1 MKKAR
6 FMVPAMVAVAA
17 YARTIGFGFTGLDDR
32 DLVVDDQ
39 GFLAQASS
47 LWRVFA
53 PGRAYM
59 HVVDAGH
66 GYWRPLVTWTYAL
79 DALLGGA
86 SPLAYHATNVVLHAA
101 ACVLLWRLLL
111 ALELGARAALA
122 GVLVFAV
129 HPALASAVAWVP
141 GRNDALLGVLVFGA
155 WLAFARRRPAAHF
168 ACFAL
173 ALLTKETAVA
183 LPLVCALHALLVDRT
198 LVRPRCLGLH
208 ALGWTALV
216 VLRLLAHRPADV
228 HATLA
233 NLPLLLDGLGKIV
246 LPAHLSPIGDAA
258 DASLWPGVVAAV
270 ALAGAAL
277 LVPGARRRVVA
288 LGAATFLLF
297 LLPPLLAT
305 GSLVLD
311 ERLYVPAAGIV
322 LALAELVR
330 ALAPERRIF
339 AAFAAV
345 SIVVLAMVTL
355 AFEGSFRDRRAFARD
370 AVDGSPHSALAHFCL
385 GQSEQLDG
393 HDDRAL
399 AEYRAALD
407 LGSTE
412 VVHNDIAVIEMKR
425 ARWPDAERD
434 LRAELASNPGY
445 ATAWSNLAIV
455 LRHEGR
461 LDEAGEAEQRAA
473 ALGADP

>member
-1 MKKAR
+1 
-6 FMVPAMVAVAA
+6 MVAVAA

-32 DLVVDDQ
+32 DLVVGDQ
-39 GFLAQASS
+39 PFLTQPSS

-59 HVVDAGH
+59 HVVDAAH

-79 DALLGGA
+79 DAQLGGA
-86 SPLAYHATNVVLHAA
+86 RPLAYHATNVALHAA

-111 ALELGARAALA
+111 ALKLGSLLALSGA
-122 GVLVFAV
+122 LVFAV

-155 WLAFARRRPAAHF
+155 LLAFVRRRPAAHF

-183 LPLVCALHALLVDRT
+183 LPLVCVLHALLVDRA
-198 LVRPRCLGLH
+198 LARVRWLGLH

-216 VLRLLAHRPADV
+216 ALRLLAHRPAEL
-228 HATLA
+228 HPTLA
-233 NLPLLLDGLGKIV
+233 NLPLLLDGLGKLV
-246 LPAHLSPIGDAA
+246 LPVHLSPLSDAA
-258 DASLWPGVVAAV
+258 DASPWLGVIVVIALVAAARLV
-270 ALAGAAL
+270 GAA
-277 LVPGARRRVVA
+277 RRPILI
-288 LGAATFLLF
+288 LGAATFALF
-297 LLPPLLAT
+297 LLPPLLTT

-322 LALAELVR
+322 LAIAELVR

-339 AAFAAV
+339 AAFGAV
-345 SIVVLAMVTL
+345 SIGVLALVTL
-355 AFEGSFRDRRAFARD
+355 AFEGSFRDRRAFARA

-412 VVHNDIAVIEMKR
+412 VVHNDIAVIDMKR
-425 ARWPDAERD
+425 ARWPDAERE
-434 LRAELASNPGY
+434 LREEIAVDPGF
-445 ATAWSNLAIV
+445 ATAWANLAVV

-461 LDEAGEAEQRAA
+461 DADADEAEQRARD
-473 ALGADP
+473 LR

>member
-1 MKKAR
+1 
-6 FMVPAMVAVAA
+6 MVPAMVAVAA

-39 GFLAQASS
+39 GFLAQPSS

-79 DALLGGA
+79 DAQLGGA
-86 SPLAYHATNVVLHAA
+86 RPLAYHATNVALHAA

-111 ALELGARAALA
+111 ALEVGAGAALA
-122 GVLVFAV
+122 GSLVFAV

-183 LPLVCALHALLVDRT
+183 LPLVCALHAMLVDRT
-198 LVRPRCLGLH
+198 LARPRWLGAH
-208 ALGWTALV
+208 ALAWTALV
-216 VLRLLAHRPADV
+216 VLRLLVHRPAEF
-228 HATLA
+228 HPTLTH
-233 NLPLLLDGLGKIV
+233 LPLLLDGLGTIG
-246 LPAHLSPIGDAA
+246 LPVHLSPVSDAA
-258 DASLWPGVVAAV
+258 DASPWVGVVVAVAVVAA
-270 ALAGAAL
+270 GM
-277 LVPGARRRVVA
+277 LVRGVRRPVVA
-288 LGAATFLLF
+288 LGIATFVLF

-322 LALAELVR
+322 LAIAEVVR
-330 ALAPERRIF
+330 ALAPERRMF
-339 AAFAAV
+339 TAFAAV
-345 SIVVLAMVTL
+345 SVVALALVTL
-355 AFEGSFRDRRAFARD
+355 AFEGSFRDRRAFARA

-399 AEYRAALD
+399 TEYGAALD

-412 VVHNDIAVIEMKR
+412 VVRNDIAVIEMKR
-425 ARWPDAERD
+425 ARWPAAERE
-434 LRAELASNPGY
+434 LRAEIAANPGY
-445 ATAWSNLAIV
+445 ATAWANLAIV

-461 LDEAGEAEQRAA
+461 ESEADDAA
-473 ALGADP
+473 ATALRLRPAD

>member
-1 MKKAR
+1 
-6 FMVPAMVAVAA
+6 MVAVAA

-39 GFLAQASS
+39 GFLAQPSS

-59 HVVDAGH
+59 HVVDAAH

-79 DALLGGA
+79 DAMLGGA
-86 SPLAYHATNVVLHAA
+86 RPLAYHATNVALHAA
-101 ACVLLWRLLL
+101 ACVVLWRLLL
-111 ALELGARAALA
+111 AFDLGPGPALA
-122 GVLVFAV
+122 GALVFAV

-141 GRNDALLGVLVFGA
+141 GRNDALLGLLVFGA
-155 WLAFARRRPAAHF
+155 WLAFARRRSAAHF

-183 LPLVCALHALLVDRT
+183 LPLACALHALLVDRT
-198 LVRPRCLGLH
+198 LARARWLGLH

-216 VLRLLAHRPADV
+216 ALRLLAHRPADV
-228 HATLA
+228 RPTLA
-233 NLPLLLDGLGKIV
+233 NLPLLLDGLGKIG
-246 LPAHLSPIGDAA
+246 LPVHLSPISDAA
-258 DASLWPGVVAAV
+258 DASPWAGVVV
-270 ALAGAAL
+270 ALAIAAASL
-277 LVPGARRRVVA
+277 LVRGVRRPVVL
-288 LGAATFLLF
+288 LGVATFVLF

-305 GSLVLD
+305 GSLVID

-322 LALAELVR
+322 LAVGEIAR
-330 ALAPERRIF
+330 ALAPERRAF
-339 AAFAAV
+339 AAFAGVAV
-345 SIVVLAMVTL
+345 GVLAIVTL
-355 AFEGSFRDRRAFARD
+355 AFEGSFRDRRSFARD
-370 AVDGSPHSALAHFCL
+370 AVDGAPHSGLAHFCL

-399 AEYRAALD
+399 AEYAAALE

-425 ARWPDAERD
+425 ARWPEAERE
-434 LRAELASNPGY
+434 LRAEIAVNPDF

-461 LDEAGEAEQRAA
+461 SREADEAEQRALD
-473 ALGADP
+473 LGR

>member
-1 MKKAR
+1 
-6 FMVPAMVAVAA
+6 MVAVAA

-39 GFLAQASS
+39 GFLTQPSS

-59 HVVDAGH
+59 HVVDAAH

-79 DALLGGA
+79 DAQLGGA
-86 SPLAYHATNVVLHAA
+86 RPLAYHATNVALHAA

-111 ALELGARAALA
+111 ALEMGAGAALA
-122 GVLVFAV
+122 GALVFAV

-141 GRNDALLGVLVFGA
+141 GRNDALLGVLAFGS
-155 WLAFARRRPAAHF
+155 WLAFARRRPAAHL

-183 LPLVCALHALLVDRT
+183 LPLVCALHALLADRT
-198 LVRPRCLGLH
+198 LARPRWLGAH
-208 ALGWTALV
+208 ALAWMAIV
-216 VLRLLAHRPADV
+216 ALRLLAHRPADA

-233 NLPLLLDGLGKIV
+233 NLPLLLDGLGKLV
-246 LPAHLSPIGDAA
+246 LPAHLSPISDAA
-258 DASLWPGVVAAV
+258 DASPWVGVLAALAVAA
-270 ALAGAAL
+270 ASM
-277 LVPGARRRVVA
+277 LVRGVRRPVVL
-288 LGAATFLLF
+288 LGAAAFVLF
-297 LLPPLLAT
+297 LLPPVLAT
-305 GSLVLD
+305 GSLVID

-322 LALAELVR
+322 LAVAEIVR
-330 ALAPERRIF
+330 ALAPERRMF
-339 AAFAAV
+339 AAFAGVA
-345 SIVVLAMVTL
+345 IAALAMVTL

-370 AVDGSPHSALAHFCL
+370 AVEGAPHSGLAHFCL

-393 HDDRAL
+393 RDDRAL
-399 AEYRAALD
+399 AEYGAALE

-412 VVHNDIAVIEMKR
+412 VVHNDIAVIEMRR
-425 ARWPDAERD
+425 ARWPDAERE
-434 LRAELASNPGY
+434 LRAEIAVNPGF

-455 LRHEGR
+455 LRHEER
-461 LDEAGEAEQRAA
+461 TPEADEAEQRALDLA
-473 ALGADP
+473 R

>member
-1 MKKAR
+1 
-6 FMVPAMVAVAA
+6 MVAVAA

-39 GFLAQASS
+39 AFLAQPSS
-47 LWRVFA
+47 LWRVFS

-79 DALLGGA
+79 DAQLGGA
-86 SPLAYHATNVVLHAA
+86 RPLAYHATNVALHAA

-111 ALELGARAALA
+111 ALEVGAGPALA
-122 GVLVFAV
+122 GALVFAV

-155 WLAFARRRPAAHF
+155 WLAFAGRRPAAHF

-183 LPLVCALHALLVDRT
+183 LPLVCALHAMLVDRT
-198 LVRPRCLGLH
+198 LARPRWLGAH

-216 VLRLLAHRPADV
+216 VLRLLAHRSADV
-228 HATLA
+228 HPTMA
-233 NLPLLLDGLGKIV
+233 NLSLLLDGVGKLV
-246 LPAHLSPIGDAA
+246 LPVHLSTISDAA
-258 DASLWPGVVAAV
+258 DASPWAGVVV
-270 ALAGAAL
+270 A
-277 LVPGARRRVVA
+277 VA
-288 LGAATFLLF
+288 LGAAAMLVRGLRRPVVALGIATFALF

-311 ERLYVPAAGIV
+311 QRLYVPAAGIV
-322 LALAELVR
+322 LAAAELVR
-330 ALAPERRIF
+330 ALAPERRIL

-345 SIVVLAMVTL
+345 SIGALALVTL

-399 AEYRAALD
+399 TEYLAALD

-412 VVHNDIAVIEMKR
+412 VVHNDIAVIDMKY
-425 ARWPDAERD
+425 ARWADAERE
-434 LRAELASNPGY
+434 LRAEIAANPGY
-445 ATAWSNLAIV
+445 PTAWSNLAVV

-461 LDEAGEAEQRAA
+461 DDEATDAEQRALDLA
-473 ALGADP
+473 R

>member
-1 MKKAR
+1 
-6 FMVPAMVAVAA
+6 MVAVAA

-39 GFLAQASS
+39 AFLGHASS

-59 HVVDAGH
+59 HVVDAAH

-79 DALLGGA
+79 DAQLGGA
-86 SPLAYHATNVVLHAA
+86 RPLAYHATNVALHAA

-111 ALELGARAALA
+111 ALAVGEEPSLA
-122 GVLVFAV
+122 GALVFAV

-155 WLAFARRRPAAHF
+155 WLAFARGRPVAHF

-183 LPLVCALHALLVDRT
+183 LPLVCAAHAAAAFPS
-198 LVRPRCLGLH
+198 PRRKAGW
-208 ALGWTALV
+208 AYAVGWTALV
-216 VLRLLAHRPADV
+216 VLRLLAHRPRGMHLTAS
-228 HATLA
+228 
-233 NLPLLLDGLGKIV
+233 NLPLLLDGLGKLL
-246 LPAHLSPIGDAA
+246 LPVHLVPIGDAA
-258 DASLWPGVVAAV
+258 DASPWLGAAAAV
-270 ALAGAAL
+270 ALGAAAM
-277 LVPGARRRVVA
+277 LVPGVRRRVVA
-288 LGAATFLLF
+288 LGLAAYVLF

-322 LALAELVR
+322 LVVAEILR
-330 ALAPERRIF
+330 ALAPERRTF

-345 SIVVLAMVTL
+345 AIAMLAIITL
-355 AFEGSFRDRRAFARD
+355 AFERSFRDRRAFARD

-393 HDDRAL
+393 QDDRAL
-399 AEYRAALD
+399 ADYRAALD

-412 VVHNDIAVIEMKR
+412 VVHNDIAVIAMKY
-425 ARWPDAERD
+425 ARWGDAERE
-434 LRAELASNPGY
+434 LREEIAVNPGF

-461 LDEAGEAEQRAA
+461 PAEAEDAERRALE
-473 ALGADP
+473 LGR

>member
-1 MKKAR
+1 
-6 FMVPAMVAVAA
+6 MVAVAA

-79 DALLGGA
+79 DAQLGGA
-86 SPLAYHATNVVLHAA
+86 RPLAYHATNVVLHAT

-111 ALELGARAALA
+111 ALEMTAGAALA
-122 GVLVFAV
+122 GALVFAV

-141 GRNDALLGVLVFGA
+141 GRNDVLLGVLVLGA
-155 WLAFARRRPAAHF
+155 WLAFVRRRPALHF

-183 LPLVCALHALLVDRT
+183 LAPVCALHALLVDRS
-198 LVRPRCLGLH
+198 LARLRWLGPH

-216 VLRLLAHRPADV
+216 GLRLVVHRPADV
-228 HATLA
+228 HPTLA
-233 NLPLLLDGLGKIV
+233 NLPLLLDGLGKLV
-246 LPAHLSPIGDAA
+246 LPIHLSPISDAA
-258 DASLWPGVVAAV
+258 DASIWPGVVAALL
-270 ALAGAAL
+270 LAAATF

-288 LGAATFLLF
+288 LGAATFALF
-297 LLPPLLAT
+297 LSPPLLVT

-322 LALAELVR
+322 LALAEMVR
-330 ALAPERRIF
+330 ALAPERRML

-345 SIVVLAMVTL
+345 TIAVLAMVTL
-355 AFEGSFRDRRAFARD
+355 ASEGSYRDRRAFARD

-399 AEYRAALD
+399 AEYREALD

-434 LRAELASNPGY
+434 LRAEIASNPGY

-461 LDEAGEAEQRAA
+461 LDEAGEALEKAVD
-473 ALGADP
+473 LGVDP

>member
-1 MKKAR
+1 
-6 FMVPAMVAVAA
+6 MVAVAA

-39 GFLAQASS
+39 AFLAQPSS

-79 DALLGGA
+79 DAQLGGA
-86 SPLAYHATNVVLHAA
+86 RPLAYHATNVALHAA

-111 ALELGARAALA
+111 ALEVGGAAALA
-122 GVLVFAV
+122 GALVFAV

-173 ALLTKETAVA
+173 ALLTKETAAA
-183 LPLVCALHALLVDRT
+183 LPLVCAAHALLADRS
-198 LVRPRCLGLH
+198 LARPRWLGLH
-208 ALGWTALV
+208 ALGWIALV
-216 VLRLLAHRPADV
+216 VLRLVVHRPADV
-228 HATLA
+228 RLTLA

-246 LPAHLSPIGDAA
+246 LPVHLSPIADAA
-258 DASLWPGVVAAV
+258 DASIWPGVVAAV
-270 ALAGAAL
+270 ALAVAAL
-277 LVPGARRRVVA
+277 LVRGVRRTVVA
-288 LGAATFLLF
+288 LGIASFVLF

-305 GSLVLD
+305 GSLVID

-322 LALAELVR
+322 LAIVEVVR
-330 ALAPERRIF
+330 ALAPERRVF
-339 AAFAAV
+339 AAFAGVA
-345 SIVVLAMVTL
+345 IGVLALVTI
-355 AFEGSFRDRRAFARD
+355 AFEGSFRDRRTFARD
-370 AVDGSPHSALAHFCL
+370 AVDGSPHSGLAHFCL

-399 AEYRAALD
+399 AEYAAALE

-425 ARWPDAERD
+425 ARWPDAERE
-434 LRAELASNPGY
+434 LRAEIAANPGF

-461 LDEAGEAEQRAA
+461 SSEADDAEQRALD
-473 ALGADP
+473 LGR